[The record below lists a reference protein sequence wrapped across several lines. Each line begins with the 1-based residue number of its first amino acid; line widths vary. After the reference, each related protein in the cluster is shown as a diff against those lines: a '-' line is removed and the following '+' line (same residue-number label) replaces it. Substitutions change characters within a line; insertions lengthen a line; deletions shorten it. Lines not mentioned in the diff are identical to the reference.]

1 MQSAT
6 ERRQLMAEYISDH
19 RHVQV
24 QELMS
29 EFNIS
34 DKTVRRDVELLSC
47 SYPIITKTGRHGAG
61 IYAMDGWYIGR
72 RYLHD
77 DQEALLRELLPGLQP
92 EQQKLMQSIL
102 TSFAK
107 LTKEAN
113 R

>member
-6 ERRQLMAEYISDH
+6 ERRQMMAEYISVH

-24 QELMS
+24 QELMT

-61 IYAMDGWYIGR
+61 VYAMDGWYIDR

-77 DQEALLRELLPGLQP
+77 DQEALLRELHPKLLP
-92 EQQKLMQSIL
+92 EQQETMQSIL
-102 TSFAK
+102 DAFAK
-107 LTKEAN
+107 PAVMV
-113 R
+113 